1 MLLHKQHFSS
11 TKNDVSLSQKIII
24 HSSNRSPIPPAQ
36 FFFRLRLSWVGFL
49 VFEGSDVGL
58 KEGLEEG
65 LWVDGFFV
73 GFFDGALV
81 GLSEGASVGASEG
94 FCVGLLVFFFSWR
107 RSEEGFFVGLVV
119 GWRSSGLVGE
129 EESRLAGGWVG

>member
-1 MLLHKQHFSS
+1 M
-11 TKNDVSLSQKIII
+11 
-24 HSSNRSPIPPAQ
+24 
-36 FFFRLRLSWVGFL
+36 
-49 VFEGSDVGL
+49 GL

-73 GFFDGALV
+73 GFLDGALV

-129 EESRLAGGWVG
+129 EESR